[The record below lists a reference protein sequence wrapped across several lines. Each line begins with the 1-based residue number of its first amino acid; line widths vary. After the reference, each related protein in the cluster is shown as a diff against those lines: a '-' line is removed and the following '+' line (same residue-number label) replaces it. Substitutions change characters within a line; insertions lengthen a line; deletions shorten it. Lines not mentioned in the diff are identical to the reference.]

1 MLTQRRLKAVL
12 TALSLFSA
20 GCASV
25 VNMQDTQHM
34 CHVYGGLH
42 LDGCLIAHDANAI
55 IDPASYAKEAHEI
68 PFGLGFAAIPD
79 LPLSAVAD
87 TVTLP
92 ITVPVLLLR
101 HFYPEP
107 SEPPPPPERFSLTP
121 Y

>member
-1 MLTQRRLKAVL
+1 MLIQRKTTAVAF
-12 TALSLFSA
+12 ALSLFTT
-20 GCASV
+20 GRASV
-25 VNMQDTQHM
+25 VNMEDTGHL
-34 CHVYGGLH
+34 CHVYGGLQ
-42 LDGCLIAHDANAI
+42 LDACLIASDAKAI
-55 IDPASYAKEAHEI
+55 AAPASYAKEAHEI

-87 TVTLP
+87 TLTLP

-101 HFYPEP
+101 HFNPEP